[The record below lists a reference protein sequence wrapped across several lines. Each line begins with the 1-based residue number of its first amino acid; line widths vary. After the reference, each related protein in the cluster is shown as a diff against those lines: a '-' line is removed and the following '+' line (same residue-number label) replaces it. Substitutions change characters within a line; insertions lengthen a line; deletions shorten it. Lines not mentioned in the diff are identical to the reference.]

1 MTDGKVRPRNHG
13 GIFRIDVDPVTGA
26 LFILHGSTVSQWGP
40 PPKLQC
46 EHLLGKKSV
55 WGDHGGGIGLMVVSA
70 WKANK
75 SDTST

>member
-1 MTDGKVRPRNHG
+1 MTDGKLRPRNHG

-55 WGDHGGGIGLMVVSA
+55 ERSWGRDWSHGGVSLER
-70 WKANK
+70 
-75 SDTST
+75 